1 MKTLLLLRH
10 AKSSWDDVALRD
22 FERPLADRGKRD
34 APRMGEELKLRAPL
48 PDLIISSPAAR
59 ARQTT
64 QAVVE
69 AGGLT
74 ARLEFNDSIYGATS
88 AELMRLIRRL
98 EDGVNC
104 ALMVGHN
111 PGFEELVS
119 RLTGS
124 DERMPTAAL
133 ACIEFQIDHW
143 NDLEDG
149 VGRLIWLLTPKR
161 LKGEDKD

>member
-10 AKSSWDDVALRD
+10 AKSDWNDVSLRD

-34 APRMGEELKLRAPL
+34 APRMGQEMKVRAPL

-59 ARQTT
+59 ARETIE
-64 QAVVE
+64 AVV
-69 AGGLT
+69 ASGGLT
-74 ARLEFNDSIYGATS
+74 ARLEFNETIYGASS
-88 AELMRLIRRL
+88 AELTRLVRRL
-98 EDGVNC
+98 PDTVNC

-111 PGFEELVS
+111 PGFEELVA
-119 RLTGS
+119 RLTAA

-143 NDLEDG
+143 KDIEDKTG
-149 VGRLIWLLTPKR
+149 KLIWLMTPKK
-161 LKGEDKD
+161 LKEEDKS

>member
-34 APRMGEELKLRAPL
+34 APRMAEELKHRAPV

-64 QAVVE
+64 QAVVD
-69 AGGLT
+69 AGGLS

-98 EDGVNC
+98 EDAVNC

-124 DERMPTAAL
+124 EERMPTAAL

-149 VGRLIWLLTPKR
+149 TGRLIWLLTPKR
-161 LKGEDKD
+161 LKGEGKD

>member
-10 AKSSWDDVALRD
+10 AKSSWDDVSVRD

-59 ARQTT
+59 ARQTA
-64 QAVVE
+64 QAVIGS
-69 AGGLT
+69 GGLT
-74 ARLEFNDSIYGATS
+74 ARLEFNESIYGATS
-88 AELMRLIRRL
+88 AELMRLIGRL
-98 EDGVNC
+98 PDSVDC

-119 RLTGS
+119 RLTDS

-143 NDLEDG
+143 KDLEDKSG
-149 VGRLIWLLTPKR
+149 KLIWLLTPKK
-161 LKGEDKD
+161 LKQEDKD